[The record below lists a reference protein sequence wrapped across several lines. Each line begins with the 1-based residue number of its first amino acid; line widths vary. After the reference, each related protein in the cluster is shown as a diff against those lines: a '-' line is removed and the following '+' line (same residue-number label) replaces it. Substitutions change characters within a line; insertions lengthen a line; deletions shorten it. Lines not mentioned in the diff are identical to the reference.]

1 MKRRSIV
8 LLVLVFAVGLLAGQG
23 LSQTP
28 PPAKRDGRSGPMV
41 LVPTSAVAPL
51 PEGLTPEEKRDI
63 EVFRRAQGSV
73 VFITSIGQRLR
84 VGPPGPR
91 RDQLPRDPGGQRL
104 RGGAQRPVGMG
115 GHGGGGRAREGS
127 RRPSHQA

>member
-8 LLVLVFAVGLLAGQG
+8 LLVLVFAVGLLAGRG

-41 LVPTSAVAPL
+41 LVPTSTVAPL
-51 PEGLTPEEKRDI
+51 PEGLTPEEQRDI

-73 VFITSIGQRLR
+73 VFITSIAL
-84 VGPPGPR
+84 R
-91 RDQLPRDPGGQRL
+91 RDVFTMDVQQIPQGSGSGFVWDRQ
-104 RGGAQRPVGMG
+104 
-115 GHGGGGRAREGS
+115 GHVVT
-127 RRPSHQA
+127 RRKIDYPANAFF